1 MVEEEL
7 KDKENNNKKKKDND
21 KKQMV
26 EEHKKTLK
34 TIVISVICT
43 LLFIIVILLLVLF
56 CLMKCKS
63 DTGNSSNIST
73 SSEYVEIYDSNKLD
87 NVFKSIVKKHANISF
102 SEDIEVKDVV
112 AVTYSDNYPTNF
124 DLSITVT
131 TNDKVYYYS
140 ITHGLYDDS
149 IDGYDNL
156 MTYLLNK
163 DNDLLFIGEGDP
175 SDEAYDLSLI
185 KEDITN
191 EVVVTNKQY
200 SSFVTSI
207 SPTSDKHISG
217 YYCEDNKFYV
227 YPKLDYSDADNP
239 FGNNQGIMI
248 DNTSLLYGYYLFLSK

>member
-21 KKQMV
+21 KKQKV

-43 LLFIIVILLLVLF
+43 LLFIIVVLLLVLF

-63 DTGNSSNIST
+63 DTGNSSNTST

-102 SEDIEVKDVV
+102 SEDIEVKDVI
-112 AVTYSDNYPTNF
+112 AVTYIDNYPTNF
-124 DLSITVT
+124 DLSITVST
-131 TNDKVYYYS
+131 DDKVYFYS
-140 ITHGLYDDS
+140 ITHGTYDNS
-149 IDGYDNL
+149 IEGYDNL
-156 MTYLLNK
+156 FSYLLNTN
-163 DNDLLFIGEGDP
+163 NDLLFIGEGDP
-175 SDEAYDLSLI
+175 SDAAYDLSLI
-185 KEDITN
+185 KEDLTS
-191 EVVVTNKQY
+191 EVVVTNKQK
-200 SSFVTSI
+200 SSFVVSI

-227 YPKLDYSDADNP
+227 YTKLDYSDADNP